1 MVGAG
6 LAGLAA
12 GLELRRRGLEVE
24 IFERSRLVGGK
35 AASFEASGTDVDTGQ
50 HVFLGCFEE
59 WLSLVDEVGMRDDIV
74 LQSRFEVTILARG
87 RKPVRLRAGR
97 LPSPGHLL
105 PALLGHGFLR
115 WDGRVQVARALLAA
129 RRPPGRPQ
137 AEDGQTLAAWLD
149 QLGQGQDAMA
159 AFWNLFM
166 VPALNAPLSEAL
178 AEDGRFVLRTAF
190 LGPASA
196 SRIGWTRGPLGRVA
210 EAAAARAGTL
220 HVRTP
225 VTSLDLEADERG
237 ERLAAVWTGED
248 RRPFAGAVLALPPGP
263 LARLLGTPER
273 YGVVGLDALRPQPI
287 VDVHLWY
294 PAPSLGLGFAAIMD
308 SPVQWV
314 FEKAPGHLSCSL
326 SAAGALFGR
335 PEDELRELC
344 HRELSAVLTP
354 LRGLRPRRALATRDP
369 SATYLA
375 PRGVRRPGQATAIP
389 NVTIAGAWTDTGWP
403 ATMESAVRSGRT
415 AARLLAERLVD
426 EGEARL
432 APTAGRRR
440 EAPEVVA

>member
-1 MVGAG
+1 VVGAG

-35 AASFEASGTDVDTGQ
+35 AASFDAGGSEVDTGQ

-59 WLSLVDEVGMRDDIV
+59 WLGMVEEVGMGDDLFI
-74 LQSRFEVTILARG
+74 QPRFEVTILAAGRG
-87 RKPVRLRAGR
+87 SVRLRAGR

-105 PALLGHGFLR
+105 PALLGHGLLGWR
-115 WDGRVQVARALLAA
+115 GRIQVARALLAA
-129 RRPPGRPQ
+129 RRAPGPAPGGADR
-137 AEDGQTLAAWLD
+137 QTLAAWLD
-149 QLGQGQDAMA
+149 QLGQGEGAVA
-159 AFWNLFM
+159 GFWDLFM
-166 VPALNAPLSEAL
+166 VPALNAPLAEAP

-196 SRIGWTRGPLGRVA
+196 SRIGWATVPLGRVA

-220 HVRTP
+220 HLRAP
-225 VTSLDLEADERG
+225 VTSLDLQPDGRQPNERG
-237 ERLAAVWTGED
+237 ARLVAVHAGGE
-248 RRPFAGAVLALPPGP
+248 RRPIDGAVLALPPGA
-263 LARLLGTPER
+263 LARLLRDPVR

-294 PAPSLGLGFAAIMD
+294 AASSLGLGFAALMG

-314 FEKAPGHLSCSL
+314 FEKAPGHLCCSL
-326 SAAGALFGR
+326 SAPGR
-335 PEDELRELC
+335 LVGSPEDELRELC
-344 HRELSAVLTP
+344 HRELSAVLEP

-375 PRGVRRPGQATAIP
+375 PPGVKRPGPATTIP
-389 NVTIAGAWTDTGWP
+389 NLTLAGAWTDTGWP
-403 ATMESAVRSGRT
+403 ATMESAVRSGRA

-426 EGEARL
+426 RSPEGEL
-432 APTAGRRR
+432 
-440 EAPEVVA
+440 VA